1 MAIGKADRRYRQPT
15 LLSNLPFV
23 IIIALGIFV
32 FWWVFFYQSSIF
44 SSDAESRL
52 VTPRGELAADEE
64 SVISLFERTS
74 PSVVHISTTTPQFR
88 REGYFRL
95 SVYDIP
101 QGDGSGFVWDE
112 DGHIVTN
119 FHVIK
124 NAKGIYVKFADK
136 DVYPA
141 RLVGAMP
148 DKDIAVLHIDAP
160 ERLLVPIM
168 IGESRNLRVGQ
179 KVFAI
184 GNPFGF
190 DQSLSTGVV
199 SALGREIMTEDR
211 KRIQDVIQTDAAIN
225 PGNSGGPLLDSA
237 GRLIG
242 VNTAISSPSGGSAGV
257 GFAIPVDDVNT
268 VVPQIIRHG
277 YIGRPGL
284 GVYAISTSKAAANW
298 GIDKGFLIGEVMGG
312 SAAEAAGLRGSI
324 QQKDGSL
331 YVGDIILAVNGASLA
346 CSDDLTKEL
355 SQYSVGD
362 KVELTIKRGK
372 ETMKVAVTLQ
382 RID

>member
-1 MAIGKADRRYRQPT
+1 MAIGKADGRYRQPT

-32 FWWVFFYQSSIF
+32 FWWVFFHQSSIF
-44 SSDAESRL
+44 TPDPESRP
-52 VTPRGELAADEE
+52 VTPRGALADDEE
-64 SVISLFERTS
+64 SVIALFERTS

-88 REGYFRL
+88 REGYFRM

-101 QGDGSGFVWDE
+101 QGDGSGFVWDR

-136 DVYPA
+136 NVYAA

-199 SALGREIMTEDR
+199 SALGREIVTEDR
-211 KRIQDVIQTDAAIN
+211 KRIQEVIQTDAAIN

-257 GFAIPVDDVNT
+257 GFAIPVDDVNA

-284 GVYAISTSKAAANW
+284 GVYAIPTATAAANW
-298 GIDKGFLIGEVMGG
+298 GIDEGFLIGEVMGG

-324 QQKDGSL
+324 QQRDGSL
-331 YVGDIILAVNGASLA
+331 YVGDIILAVNGASITR
-346 CSDDLTKEL
+346 SDDLTKEL
-355 SQYSVGD
+355 SRYNVGD

-372 ETMKVAVTLQ
+372 ETMKVPITLQ
-382 RID
+382 RTD

>member
-1 MAIGKADRRYRQPT
+1 MAFEKTDRRYCQPT

-32 FWWVFFYQSSIF
+32 FWWVFFHQSSIF
-44 SSDAESRL
+44 TTDVEPRP

-64 SVISLFERTS
+64 SVIALFERTS
-74 PSVVHISTTTPQFR
+74 PSVVHISTTEARIR
-88 REGYFRL
+88 REGLFRMNL
-95 SVYDIP
+95 YEIP

-124 NAKGIYVKFADK
+124 DAKGIYVKFADK

-141 RLVGAMP
+141 RLVGAVP
-148 DKDIAVLHIDAP
+148 DKDVAVLHIDAP
-160 ERLLVPIM
+160 AQLLVPIM
-168 IGESRNLRVGQ
+168 IGESRDLRVGQ

-199 SALGREIMTEDR
+199 SALGREIVIDER
-211 KRIQDVIQTDAAIN
+211 KKIQDVIQTDAAIN

-242 VNTAISSPSGGSAGV
+242 VNTAISSPSGGSVGV
-257 GFAIPVDDVNT
+257 GFAIAVDDVNNL
-268 VVPQIIRHG
+268 VPQIIRHG

-284 GVYAISTSKAAANW
+284 GVYAIPTATAEANW

-324 QQKDGSL
+324 AQRDGSL
-331 YVGDIILAVNGASLA
+331 YVGDIILEVNGAPIDR
-346 CSDDLTKEL
+346 SDDLSKEL
-355 SQYSVGD
+355 SNYDVGD
-362 KVELTIKRGK
+362 KVELKIKRGK
-372 ETMKVAVTLQ
+372 EMLRVPVTLQ